1 MNQLADYLPFLIPL
15 VVAQLGLAIFSVIH
29 VLKHPQYR
37 FGNKALWVVVV
48 LVFQFIGPAV
58 YFLFGRG
65 DQE

>member
-15 VVAQLGLAIFSVIH
+15 VVVQFGLAIFSVIH

>member
-65 DQE
+65 D

>member
-48 LVFQFIGPAV
+48 LVFQFIGPVV

>member
-15 VVAQLGLAIFSVIH
+15 VVAQFGLAIFSVIH

>member
-1 MNQLADYLPFLIPL
+1 MNQWSDYLPFLIPL
-15 VVAQLGLAIFSVIH
+15 VVAQFGLAIFSVIH

-65 DQE
+65 DQA